1 MFDIQIKHLHEEL
14 QQLLKSNS
22 EMSLNNINQEVSSIR
37 NNIISRIND
46 MVISYGIKIDN
57 DLIET
62 IVDETLIGNLKSLN
76 KTTLSKNYR
85 TLYQFNDSIQN
96 FIIQQAKEQK
106 SKESK
111 QEQIKL
117 VMDKFD
123 YTMQAY
129 KETKINLLEQY
140 NNLFQTILRKV
151 PLYSS
156 PELVENIKIFLT
168 KEKESMEIYFQEQ
181 RNNIISSNLDKLIS
195 TQKYLTENTDL
206 VSTVNLD
213 NEKNIETSQVEIVE
227 TKSTETKE
235 NTNQKIKLSECD
247 LNEGYYHFTNV
258 KNIESILNNGLEA
271 RIGTASKMVNDRP
284 NVSISQG
291 GKGVFGIINSFIHV
305 LSKKKI
311 NEIPEDFRKYFND
324 IKDFSSDEIISRDS
338 VCNAIINKLK
348 DEVYI
353 YVNLDEELLSD
364 ARIGGLTGYDINLPN
379 GIDSSRLGVITD
391 DNGNILSSYDIISY
405 MYDKVKNNNIWKEFN
420 QDLFYM
426 MEFNQISK
434 ENSVLNDSIVKKN
447 NDETINMEKE
457 DSVIS
462 IHKSSENDDVESIKQ
477 VQSTANNQ
485 QQISESYRMLDDGT
499 IEYIG
504 SHNEIA
510 MDDEYRQ
517 MLSELDQPSAK
528 VSNDQ
533 ILIDTIKKNINDNLW
548 NEIGIIAL
556 NTDNAIDIL
565 SNQTLQETQAVLEK
579 YGIQNTSN
587 LTRRIV
593 DELNIE
599 LREINNNLSANMIKS
614 FTKIN
619 EETVNSISQTF
630 YKPDELKEQDVSQC
644 MEVYKSSTSL
654 SSFKLTCQKQFE
666 QCMSKI
672 RYEYKINKPSNIYNE
687 LFRVFE
693 NKRMQMES
701 QFYNMYMIFSNGNSM
716 FIEKAIGSTMLSQEM
731 MREMQQDLS
740 QQQIQAMI
748 GYNYQEYEK
757 NYYEMKAQR
766 DLEQISG
773 MSR

>member
-1 MFDIQIKHLHEEL
+1 MFDTEIKHLYEEL

-22 EMSLNNINQEVSSIR
+22 ENALNNINQEVSSIR

-46 MVISYGIKIDN
+46 MVSSYGIKIDN
-57 DLIET
+57 DSIET
-62 IVDETLIGNLKSLN
+62 IVDESLIGDLKSLSQN
-76 KTTLSKNYR
+76 TLSKNYR

-96 FIIQQAKEQK
+96 VIIQQAKEQK
-106 SKESK
+106 SKELK
-111 QEQIKL
+111 QEQVKL

-123 YTMQAY
+123 YAMQSY

-151 PLYSS
+151 PLHSS

-168 KEKESMEIYFQEQ
+168 AEKESMEQYFQEQ
-181 RNNIISSNLDKLIS
+181 RNNIISLNLDKLVS
-195 TQKYLTENTDL
+195 AQQFLTENTDL
-206 VSTVNLD
+206 VSVANLD
-213 NEKNIETSQVEIVE
+213 NEKNIETIQVEIVE
-227 TKSTETKE
+227 AKSTEIKE
-235 NTNQKIKLSECD
+235 NISQKIKLSECD
-247 LNEGYYHFTNV
+247 LNEGYYHFTNA
-258 KNIESILNNGLEA
+258 KNVESILYNGLEA
-271 RIGTASKMVNDRP
+271 RVGTASKMVNDRP
-284 NVSISQG
+284 NVSLSQG

-324 IKDFSSDEIISRDS
+324 VKDFSSDEIISRDS

-348 DEVYI
+348 DEAYI
-353 YVNLDEELLSD
+353 YINLDEELLSD
-364 ARIGGLTGYDINLPN
+364 VRIGGLSGYDINLPN
-379 GIDSSRLGVITD
+379 GIDSSKLKVITD
-391 DNGNILSSYDIISY
+391 DDGNILSSYDIVSY
-405 MYDKVKNNNIWKEFN
+405 MYEKVKNNNIWKEFN

-426 MEFNQISK
+426 MEFNQITK
-434 ENSVLNDSIVKKN
+434 ENSDLNDSNVLKN
-447 NDETINMEKE
+447 NDEIIDMEKE
-457 DSVIS
+457 DSTVPIS
-462 IHKSSENDDVESIKQ
+462 KSSENDDVESIKQ

-485 QQISESYRMLDDGT
+485 QQISESYRILDDGT
-499 IEYIG
+499 IEWIG
-504 SHNEIA
+504 PHNRVD
-510 MDDEYRQ
+510 MDNEYRQ

-533 ILIDTIKKNINDNLW
+533 ILVDTIKKNINDNLW
-548 NEIGIIAL
+548 NEIGIIAS

-565 SNQTLQETQAVLEK
+565 SNQTLQETQAVLAK

-593 DELNIE
+593 DELNAE
-599 LREINNNLSANMIKS
+599 LREINNNLSTNMIKS

-672 RYEYKINKPSNIYNE
+672 CYEYKINKPSNAYNDI
-687 LFRVFE
+687 FRIFE

-701 QFYNMYMIFSNGNSM
+701 QFYNMDMTFSNGNSM

-731 MREMQQDLS
+731 MKEMQQDLS
-740 QQQIQAMI
+740 QQQIQTMI

>member
-1 MFDIQIKHLHEEL
+1 MFDTEIKHLYEEL
-14 QQLLKSNS
+14 QQQLKSNS
-22 EMSLNNINQEVSSIR
+22 ENASNNINQEISSIR

-46 MVISYGIKIDN
+46 MVSSHGIKIDN

-62 IVDETLIGNLKSLN
+62 IVDESLIGDLKSLN
-76 KTTLSKNYR
+76 QNTLSKNYK
-85 TLYQFNDSIQN
+85 TLYQFNYSIQN
-96 FIIQQAKEQK
+96 VIIQQAKEQK
-106 SKESK
+106 AKESK
-111 QEQIKL
+111 QEQVKL

-123 YTMQAY
+123 YAMQAY

-168 KEKESMEIYFQEQ
+168 AEKESMELYFQEQ
-181 RNNIISSNLDKLIS
+181 RNNIISSNFDKLVS
-195 TQKYLTENTDL
+195 AQQFLTENTDL
-206 VSTVNLD
+206 VSVANLN
-213 NEKNIETSQVEIVE
+213 NEKNIETSQAGIVE
-227 TKSTETKE
+227 SKSTETKE

-258 KNIESILNNGLEA
+258 KNVESILNTGLEA

-284 NVSISQG
+284 NVSLSQG

-324 IKDFSSDEIISRDS
+324 VRDFSSDEIISRDS

-348 DEVYI
+348 DEAYI
-353 YVNLDEELLSD
+353 YINLDEELLSD
-364 ARIGGLTGYDINLPN
+364 AKIGGLTGYNINLPN
-379 GIDSSRLGVITD
+379 GIDSSKLKVITD
-391 DNGNILSSYDIISY
+391 DNGNVLSSYDIVSY
-405 MYDKVKNNNIWKEFN
+405 MYEKVKNNNIWKEFN

-426 MEFNQISK
+426 MELNQLSK
-434 ENSVLNDSIVKKN
+434 ENSNLNDSSIKKN
-447 NDETINMEKE
+447 NDEIIDIDK
-457 DSVIS
+457 
-462 IHKSSENDDVESIKQ
+462 KSSTVSISKLPESDDIESIKQ
-477 VQSTANNQ
+477 VQSTVNNQ
-485 QQISESYRMLDDGT
+485 QQISENYRILDDGT
-499 IEYIG
+499 IEWIG
-504 SHNEIA
+504 PHNRVN

-517 MLSELDQPSAK
+517 ILSELDQPSAK
-528 VSNDQ
+528 VNNDQ
-533 ILIDTIKKNINDNLW
+533 ILVDTIKKNINDNLW
-548 NEIGIIAL
+548 NEIGIIAS
-556 NTDNAIDIL
+556 NTDNTIDIL
-565 SNQTLQETQAVLEK
+565 SNQTLQETQIILAK
-579 YGIQNTSN
+579 YGIQNTDN
-587 LTRRIV
+587 LTKKIV
-593 DELNIE
+593 DELNTE
-599 LREINNNLSANMIKS
+599 LREINNNLSTNMIKS

-619 EETVNSISQTF
+619 EETVNSISLTF

-654 SSFKLTCQKQFE
+654 SRFKLNCKRQFE

-672 RYEYKINKPSNIYNE
+672 CYEYKINKPSNAYNE
-687 LFRVFE
+687 IYQIFE

-701 QFYNMYMIFSNGNSM
+701 QFYNMYMTFSNGNSM

-731 MREMQQDLS
+731 MKEMQQDLS
-740 QQQIQAMI
+740 PQQIQAMI

-773 MSR
+773 ISR

>member
-1 MFDIQIKHLHEEL
+1 MFDIQIKHLYEEL

-22 EMSLNNINQEVSSIR
+22 EIALNNINQEVNSIR

-46 MVISYGIKIDN
+46 MVSSYGIKIDN
-57 DLIET
+57 DLIED
-62 IVDETLIGNLKSLN
+62 IVDESLIGNLKSLN
-76 KTTLSKNYR
+76 QNTLSKNYK

-96 FIIQQAKEQK
+96 VIIQQAKEQK

-111 QEQIKL
+111 QEQVKL

-123 YTMQAY
+123 YAMQAY

-140 NNLFQTILRKV
+140 NNLFQIILRKA

-156 PELVENIKIFLT
+156 PELVENIKMFLT

-195 TQKYLTENTDL
+195 TQKFLIENTDL

-213 NEKNIETSQVEIVE
+213 NEKNIE

-305 LSKKKI
+305 LTKKKI
-311 NEIPEDFRKYFND
+311 SEIPEDFRKYFTD
-324 IKDFSSDEIISRDS
+324 VRDFSSDEIISRDS

-364 ARIGGLTGYDINLPN
+364 ARIGGLTGYDINLPAD
-379 GIDSSRLGVITD
+379 IDSSRIRVITD
-391 DNGNILSSYDIISY
+391 DNGNILSSYDIVSY
-405 MYDKVKNNNIWKEFN
+405 MHEKVKNNNIWKEFN
-420 QDLFYM
+420 QDLFHM

-434 ENSVLNDSIVKKN
+434 ENGDLNDSIVKKN
-447 NDETINMEKE
+447 NDEIINMDKK
-457 DSVIS
+457 DLGAST
-462 IHKSSENDDVESIKQ
+462 HKSSKDNDVESIKQ
-477 VQSTANNQ
+477 VQSNVNNY
-485 QQISESYRMLDDGT
+485 QQISKNSRILDDGT

-528 VSNDQ
+528 VSNDP

-548 NEIGIIAL
+548 NEIGIIAS
-556 NTDNAIDIL
+556 NTDNTIEIL
-565 SNQTLQETQAVLEK
+565 SNQALQEVQKILAK
-579 YGIQNTSN
+579 YGIQNTDN

-593 DELNIE
+593 GELNIE

-672 RYEYKINKPSNIYNE
+672 CYEYKINKQVIYNE

-693 NKRMQMES
+693 NKRMQMEK
-701 QFYNMYMIFSNGNSM
+701 QFYNIYMTFSNSNSI

-740 QQQIQAMI
+740 QQQIQTMI

-757 NYYEMKAQR
+757 KYYEMKAQK
-766 DLEQISG
+766 DLEQISCI
-773 MSR
+773 SR

>member
-1 MFDIQIKHLHEEL
+1 MFDTEIKHLFEEL
-14 QQLLKSNS
+14 QHKLKFNS
-22 EMSLNNINQEVSSIR
+22 ENALDNINQEVSYIR
-37 NNIISRIND
+37 NNIISRINN
-46 MVISYGIKIDN
+46 MISSYGIKIDN
-57 DLIET
+57 DLIEN
-62 IVDETLIGNLKSLN
+62 IIDETLMEDLKSLRQDI
-76 KTTLSKNYR
+76 LSKNYK

-96 FIIQQAKEQK
+96 VIVQQAKEEK
-106 SKESK
+106 TKELK

-123 YTMQAY
+123 YAMQAY

-140 NNLFQTILRKV
+140 NNLFQTILKKT

-156 PELVENIKIFLT
+156 PELVEDIKIFLT
-168 KEKESMEIYFQEQ
+168 TEKESMELYFQEQ
-181 RNNIISSNLDKLIS
+181 RNNIISSNLDKLVS
-195 TQKYLTENTDL
+195 THQFLIENTDL
-206 VSTVNLD
+206 VSVANLD

-227 TKSTETKE
+227 AKSTEIKE
-235 NTNQKIKLSECD
+235 NINQKIKLSECD
-247 LNEGYYHFTNV
+247 LNEGYYHFTNA

-271 RIGTASKMVNDRP
+271 RIGAASKMVNDRP
-284 NVSISQG
+284 NVSLSQG

-324 IKDFSSDEIISRDS
+324 IKDFSSNEIISRDS

-353 YVNLDEELLSD
+353 YINLDKELLSN
-364 ARIGGLTGYDINLPN
+364 ARIGGLSGYDINLPN
-379 GIDSSRLGVITD
+379 GIDSSNLKVITD
-391 DNGNILSSYDIISY
+391 DDGNTLSSYDIVSY
-405 MYDKVKNNNIWKEFN
+405 MYEKVKNNNIWKEFN

-434 ENSVLNDSIVKKN
+434 ENSDLNDSNILKN
-447 NDETINMEKE
+447 NDEIINMNKK
-457 DSVIS
+457 DSTVSIS
-462 IHKSSENDDVESIKQ
+462 KSSENDDVESLNQ
-477 VQSTANNQ
+477 VQSNVNNQ
-485 QQISESYRMLDDGT
+485 QQISENYRILDDGT
-499 IEYIG
+499 IEYVG
-504 SHNEIA
+504 PHNRFA

-533 ILIDTIKKNINDNLW
+533 ILVDTIKKNINDNLW
-548 NEIGIIAL
+548 NEIGIIAS
-556 NTDNAIDIL
+556 NTDNTIDIL
-565 SNQTLQETQAVLEK
+565 LNQTLQETQVVLAK
-579 YGIQNTSN
+579 YGIQNTDN
-587 LTRRIV
+587 LTRKLV
-593 DELNIE
+593 DELNAE
-599 LREINNNLSANMIKS
+599 LREINNNLSTNMIKS

-654 SSFKLTCQKQFE
+654 SSFRLTCRKQFE
-666 QCMSKI
+666 QCMNKI
-672 RYEYKINKPSNIYNE
+672 CYEYKINKPSNAYNE

-701 QFYNMYMIFSNGNSM
+701 QFYNMYMTFSNSNSM

-740 QQQIQAMI
+740 PQQIQTMI
-748 GYNYQEYEK
+748 GFNYQEYEK

-766 DLEQISG
+766 DLEQVSN